1 MRLVGGVAGAVIGS
15 FWANPQM
22 GWMIGSAIGGL
33 AEGPETI
40 KQEGPRLGDQQYT
53 SAGAGG
59 NVSTLFGMMRKA
71 GVVIDMS
78 ERREVSNTETQDNKG
93 ASTETESTTYTYF
106 RDVQYLLCFG
116 EISGVT
122 RIWHQGKL
130 IYDVT
135 LDNNGFIGDFAS
147 NIVVYKGTENGDID
161 PTFEAIHGVGNEPAY
176 NKMARVVFKN
186 MNVTSY
192 NGNPPDLQF
201 EINRSFTDNRVYKT
215 DTIDNT
221 TATSSSD
228 RFILENENDGL
239 IYDVTT
245 STGINLIALTKYD
258 LYNNELVDHIQTNI
272 NQQNGSFP
280 NRIYKNSFVF
290 TNSINNL
297 VVTGGIARTIS
308 VFQKNIFTRY
318 SENIVLPN
326 LNINSYNNVYS
337 QSFKKY
343 QDKTLSYILLT
354 KNGAANLINETYI
367 VKADMYSQLNIDS
380 LFTYQEI
387 KSDLFATSQSDLT
400 YIDASS
406 VSLFNSV
413 FTYDRANKKGYFTL
427 INNNGISEQ
436 LYRKKIH
443 LYSIDDIRTNH
454 EIIIDS
460 VLTVDS
466 IVTNDMFF
474 DDISRDLYI
483 LYSRGTGGASALIK
497 YNIDTQTIIYNK
509 DIGVNATYNS
519 GKILNYNK
527 SNREFIFADQGAR
540 KIVYLKLDDD
550 NYRREANYS
559 SFNFSSDELIISNI
573 IYSEKFGCEIFIT
586 NKRLFKNYGVRL
598 DTATYPLVEVIKEI
612 ISQEDLDLNNFQ
624 FIGLDNIQVDGYLL
638 TSMSDRRTF
647 LNILKT
653 TYNFDVYQ
661 KDFKIVFA
669 KKSTDIKSVINLD
682 HLGAVNDSKEI
693 QTIISKNRTPELE
706 IPFQVDVVYADIN
719 KDYQTNTQNAMKVN
733 TKSSEIMKVELP
745 LVLNANN
752 AKNIAERELYKAWI
766 TRDTINFNTSYKY
779 AFLNTSDLVTLKLKN
794 NDELLVKI
802 IKKENDSGLI
812 KFTTTTEDSSIYEQN
827 FTGETGVNNR
837 QKIEMISTSKNI
849 MLDIPILRNQDNNA
863 GVYWGTNPNI
873 SYLKWTGSSLF
884 QSNNSVSSF
893 TNIASSTRKTLAGDV
908 IGVLQD
914 FTYAYNNTIQEY
926 LNIVDYFSYIDIR
939 LDSSE
944 LYSITDDEFFNGA
957 NLCVIGKELIQ
968 FRDVE
973 VIDATRNIYRLSTL
987 IRGKFGTEWAI
998 NKHTENEQF
1007 VYIKQN
1013 DITLQRILTDNIINL
1028 NKFYKNVSNGKT
1040 TDETNSVEFINT
1052 GVGLKCYTVSNVVYA
1067 RSSGLGD
1074 LSVEFKKRV
1083 RGLWTIKDNVDVT
1096 DFDIDQYIIEIYLDN
1111 TFTNVIRTIN
1121 TTSLNFSYTQAQQ
1134 IEDANNKANLFF
1146 SITKVNSEV
1155 GRGYTKYM
1163 SI

>member
-1 MRLVGGVAGAVIGS
+1 MRLVGGVAGAVVGS
-15 FWANPQM
+15 FWGNPQA
-22 GWMIGSAIGGL
+22 GWMIGSTIGGL
-33 AEGPETI
+33 IEGPETI

-130 IYDVT
+130 VYDVT
-135 LDNNGFIGDFAS
+135 LENNGFIGDFAS
-147 NIVVYKGTENGDID
+147 NIIVYKGTKDGDID

-176 NKMARVVFKN
+176 NNMARVVFKN
-186 MNVTSY
+186 MNVTAY

-221 TATSSSD
+221 TSTNSTP
-228 RFILENENDGL
+228 RFILENKNDGL

-245 STGINLIALTKYD
+245 NSLNYITLTKYD
-258 LYNNELVDHIQTNI
+258 LYNNELIDHIQTDTRQSTTNLY
-272 NQQNGSFP
+272 
-280 NRIYKNSFVF
+280 NRVAKNSFVF
-290 TNSINNL
+290 TRSLGNI
-297 VVTGGIARTIS
+297 VATGGPKHTYSI
-308 VFQKNIFTRY
+308 FQKNIFTRY
-318 SENIVLPN
+318 LSEIKLDN
-326 LNINSYNNVYS
+326 LNLTSYTYNPYT
-337 QSFKKY
+337 QSFKEFG
-343 QDKTLSYILLT
+343 DKTISFMLLF
-354 KNGAANLINETYI
+354 KNNSTSLLNETY
-367 VKADMYSQLNIDS
+367 VLKTDLYSQLNIDT
-380 LFTYQEI
+380 LFTYSLV
-387 KSDLFATSQSDLT
+387 KTDLFSSSNSNLT
-400 YIDASS
+400 YISGENT
-406 VSLFNSV
+406 SLYRSIFA
-413 FTYDRANKKGYFTL
+413 YDKNLKKGYFTL
-427 INNNGISEQ
+427 VNNNGVSEGSF
-436 LYRKKIH
+436 RKKIH
-443 LYSIDDIRTNH
+443 LYSIDDIKTTH
-454 EIIIDS
+454 EIIFDS
-460 VLTVDS
+460 ILSNNIVLTL
-466 IVTNDMFF
+466 DMYF
-474 DDISRDLYI
+474 DDITKDLYI
-483 LYSRGTGGASALIK
+483 YYGGSADSSSALLK
-497 YNIDTQTIIYNK
+497 YNTSTQTIIFNK
-509 DIGVNATYNS
+509 NILGSTTGDETKN
-519 GKILNYNK
+519 LNYNAY
-527 SNREFIFADQGAR
+527 NREFIICNRASR
-540 KIVYLKLDDD
+540 KIIYLKLDDD
-550 NYRREANYS
+550 NYRREVNYS
-559 SFNFSSDELIISNI
+559 DIGLNSSETILSNV
-573 IYSEKFGCEIFIT
+573 IYSENFGCEIFAT
-586 NKRLFKNYGVRL
+586 NERLFKNYGVRL

-612 ISQEDLDLNNFQ
+612 ISQEDLDLNNFE
-624 FIGLDNIQVDGYLL
+624 FIGLENIQVDGYLL

-661 KDFKIVFA
+661 KDFKIIFA
-669 KKSTDIKSVINLD
+669 KKSTEIKSVINLD

-733 TKSSEIMKVELP
+733 TKSSEIMKIELP
-745 LVLNANN
+745 LVLNADS

-794 NDELLVKI
+794 DDELIVKI

-837 QKIEMISTSKNI
+837 QQIEMISTSKNI

-863 GVYWGTNPNI
+863 GIYWGTSSNV

-884 QSNNSVSSF
+884 QSNNSISSF
-893 TNIASSTRKTLAGDV
+893 TNIASSTRKTLSGDA

-914 FTYAYNNTIQEY
+914 HTLAYNSYLQEY
-926 LNIVDYFSYIDIR
+926 LNIVDYSSYIDVK
-939 LDSSE
+939 LDFSE
-944 LYSITDDEFFNGA
+944 LYSITDEEFENGA
-957 NLCVIGKELIQ
+957 NLCVIGNELLQ

-973 VIDATRNIYRLSTL
+973 VIDADRNIYRLSTL

-998 NKHTENEQF
+998 NKHNANELF
-1007 VYIKQN
+1007 TYIKQN

-1052 GVGLKCYTVSNVVYA
+1052 GVGLKCYEVSNVIA
-1067 RSSGLGD
+1067 LRANNTAD
-1074 LSVEFKKRV
+1074 LNVEFKKRV

-1121 TTSLNFSYTQAQQ
+1121 TTSLNFTYTQAQQ
-1134 IEDANNKANLFF
+1134 IEDNNNKANIYY
-1146 SITKVNSEV
+1146 SITKVNTEL
-1155 GRGYTKYM
+1155 GRGYTKYLTY
-1163 SI
+1163 